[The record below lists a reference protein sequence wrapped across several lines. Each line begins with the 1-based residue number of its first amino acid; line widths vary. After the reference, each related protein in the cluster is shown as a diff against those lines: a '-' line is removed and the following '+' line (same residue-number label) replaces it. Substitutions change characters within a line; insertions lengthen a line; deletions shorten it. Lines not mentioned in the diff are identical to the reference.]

1 MKHTFNILLAAL
13 AALVLSACSDSG
25 KFTIK
30 GHIDGNPSMNLYV
43 MYYDGTAVRSTVTVA
58 RAGAFEVEGA
68 SKRPAIVEFLDNEYR
83 VLGRIVASNGDKVE
97 CMLSRANP
105 YKIKA
110 TGNKALEEWS
120 GFSFANA
127 DALNRGGKAANDLI
141 ERFIAT
147 HPDSP
152 AGSLLFATAYD
163 GSVDPARADSV
174 LQSISEESSVHRVLD
189 PYATVSAGAVPEQGF
204 PRVDTLRLSTVK
216 DTLHTFVA
224 NERRGRIFVFTTEY
238 AQHADSAKQR
248 MRRAA
253 RKKGVEVV
261 EVIFTPD
268 TLSWK
273 RAIRRD
279 TASWT
284 QAWTPGGP
292 LSPALRPFALPRVP
306 YVVAVDSAGRQI
318 WRGTSIDSAAS
329 RL

>member
-97 CMLSRANP
+97 CMLSRTNP

-152 AGSLLFATAYD
+152 TA
-163 GSVDPARADSV
+163 R
-174 LQSISEESSVHRVLD
+174 
-189 PYATVSAGAVPEQGF
+189 
-204 PRVDTLRLSTVK
+204 ST
-216 DTLHTFVA
+216 
-224 NERRGRIFVFTTEY
+224 
-238 AQHADSAKQR
+238 
-248 MRRAA
+248 RRA
-253 RKKGVEVV
+253 
-261 EVIFTPD
+261 P
-268 TLSWK
+268 
-273 RAIRRD
+273 IR
-279 TASWT
+279 
-284 QAWTPGGP
+284 
-292 LSPALRPFALPRVP
+292 
-306 YVVAVDSAGRQI
+306 Y
-318 WRGTSIDSAAS
+318 
-329 RL
+329 